1 MHFSEIQDLIYSFDN
16 FESVA
21 PQYNFF
27 RVKKW
32 QYHQNQIE
40 HLKKDMNGSYVKMAN
55 GDNKK

>member
-27 RVKKW
+27 RVKK
-32 QYHQNQIE
+32 
-40 HLKKDMNGSYVKMAN
+40 
-55 GDNKK
+55 